1 MTLEIMTIF
10 GLVVMSKDRQN
21 KYLAKL
27 WLQIMKM
34 KKTKLKEQI
43 NLLRKINS

>member
-1 MTLEIMTIF
+1 MLEVMTIF
-10 GLVVMSKDRQN
+10 GLVVMSKDQPN

-34 KKTKLKEQI
+34 IKNK
-43 NLLRKINS
+43 NLRNK